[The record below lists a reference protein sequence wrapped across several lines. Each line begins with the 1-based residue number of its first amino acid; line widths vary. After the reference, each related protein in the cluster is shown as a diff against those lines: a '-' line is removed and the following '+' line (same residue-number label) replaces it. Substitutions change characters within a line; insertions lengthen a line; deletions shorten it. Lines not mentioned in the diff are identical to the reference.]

1 MDRKYYTEVKKDIMP
16 SQSDPTMAKWTDWR
30 KLNYDFYKKFD
41 YTGKKVVN
49 LGAGKGYFRELFKDS
64 DYLTVDFYPYEGIDV
79 VADLIK
85 PLPFDSNHFDFI
97 ILSNVLEHIS
107 EPEKLIKECHRILK
121 DDGTLLITVPF
132 FIKLHQQPYDFFRYT
147 EYALKNLLSAFEEI
161 DIKKSGTLSD
171 IHKGILENMFGLK
184 SRLYKPVY
192 WLVKF
197 LTSFKVDH
205 PNYPWGYEICAKK
218 KNKFTS

>member
-1 MDRKYYTEVKKDIMP
+1 MDKKYYTEVKKDILP
-16 SQSDPTMAKWTDWR
+16 SQSSISIEKWTDWR

-41 YTGKKVVN
+41 YNGKKVVN

-79 VADLIK
+79 VVDLIQ
-85 PLPFDSNHFDFI
+85 PLPFDSNHYDFI

-107 EPEKLIKECHRILK
+107 EPEKLIKECYRILK
-121 DDGTLLITVPF
+121 NGGSLLITVPF

-147 EYALKNLLSAFEEI
+147 EYALKNLLSVFEEV

-171 IHKGILENMFGLK
+171 IYKNILKDMFGLK
-184 SRLYKPVY
+184 NRLYKPIYLIVR
-192 WLVKF
+192 F
-197 LTSFKVDH
+197 LTNFKIDH
-205 PNYPWGYEICAKK
+205 RNYPWGYEIIARK
-218 KNKFTS
+218 